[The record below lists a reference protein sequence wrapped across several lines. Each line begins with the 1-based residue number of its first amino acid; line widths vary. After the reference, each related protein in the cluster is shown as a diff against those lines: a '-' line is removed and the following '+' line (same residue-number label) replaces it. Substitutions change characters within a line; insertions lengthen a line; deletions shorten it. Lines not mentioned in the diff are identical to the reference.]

1 MTTASDLGLDLE
13 PGPMAVG
20 CLVGLSGLLFLVT
33 PLVGPVPIGGLS
45 VSPVAL
51 SAVALTAGFTLG
63 TVVFARRGRRLFA
76 LAHGVFA
83 VAWALLV
90 AGPLLGNGDLLL
102 AGVVVLVAGVGFLVS
117 QSRQ

>member
-1 MTTASDLGLDLE
+1 MSAVE
-13 PGPMAVG
+13 FEAGPIAVG
-20 CLVGLSGLLFLVT
+20 TLVGLSGLLFLVT
-33 PLVGPVPIGGLS
+33 PVVDPVPVGGLL

-51 SAVALTAGFTLG
+51 SAVALTAAFTLG

-76 LAHGVFA
+76 LAHGIFA

-117 QSRQ
+117 QRR

>member
-1 MTTASDLGLDLE
+1 MTNLE
-13 PGPMAVG
+13 LEDGPVAVG
-20 CLVGLSGLLFLVT
+20 SLVGLAGVLFLVA
-33 PLVGPVPIGGLS
+33 PVVGAVPVGGLR

-51 SAVALTAGFTLG
+51 SAVTLTAAFALG
-63 TVVFARRGRRLFA
+63 TVVFALRGRRLFA

-117 QSRQ
+117 QAR

>member
-1 MTTASDLGLDLE
+1 MSAVE
-13 PGPMAVG
+13 FEAGPIAVG
-20 CLVGLSGLLFLVT
+20 TLVGLSGLLFLVT
-33 PLVGPVPIGGLS
+33 PVVDPVPVGGLL

-51 SAVALTAGFTLG
+51 SAVALTAAFTLG
-63 TVVFARRGRRLFA
+63 TVVVARRGRRLFA
-76 LAHGVFA
+76 LAHGIFA

-117 QSRQ
+117 QRG